1 VSKPNSKE
9 KANPNLN
16 SNSSKWVPVE
26 APPQIKPLTPEWAA
40 LKFLEDWTP
49 NDIELAIKK
58 NFEIDLGPFWSYVE
72 SIVIK
77 EVLNWF
83 KTYRPDLHKVLATE
97 DGIRWLK
104 MNIRKMTTQI

>member
-26 APPQIKPLTPEWAA
+26 APPQVKPMTPEWAA

-49 NDIELAIKK
+49 SDIELAVKK
-58 NFEIDLGPFWSYVE
+58 NVEINLGPFWTYVE
-72 SIVIK
+72 NIVIQ

-83 KTYRPDLHKVLATE
+83 KTHRPDLHEVLATKE
-97 DGIRWLK
+97 GMQWLK
-104 MNIRKMTTQI
+104 TNIRKMTTRI

>member
-16 SNSSKWVPVE
+16 SNSSKWIPVE

-72 SIVIK
+72 DMVVEKIL
-77 EVLNWF
+77 EWF
-83 KTYRPDLHKVLATE
+83 KTFRSDLYMVLASNQ
-97 DGIRWLK
+97 GRLWLRQ
-104 MNIRKMTTQI
+104 NIRRILAK